1 MNSDR
6 IVENLIRQIL
16 NEKETNIGGPF
27 KTDLDNGPKNH
38 GARALGNWQSDNA
51 WDIFAPPGSVVNSY
65 TNGKVLK
72 VKASGKRSGKIY
84 GTQVT
89 VTGDEGYP
97 DIFYTHLK
105 NVKLQKGDVV
115 KVGDKIGEVSEW
127 DTSPKSTHVHI
138 GLPRGNHLKDLLKN
152 SSVIFGGTGN
162 VTPPNSFVS
171 DKSSEDVVSDKVELV
186 KKITPKSGLDNLGDF
201 LKYLKTGIL
210 PTTNVGNILDDPEED
225 DQTQDNQTQDDQT
238 QDDQPSDL
246 GVVKIEDYKITQPSS
261 QDKEFYN
268 KVLNKL
274 GAPTSDQNL
283 LFFYAWR
290 QAEGAKSTFNPF
302 NTTQPK
308 EGSTLWNCLR
318 KKDGKCVGGVRNYKT
333 KQDGIDA
340 TVKTITNGNY
350 KCIVDGLKSDKGAS
364 KIAECSDLKK
374 WGTGGGITR
383 VLKTKNINPPAI
395 STTEV
400 KSIKE
405 SINEE
410 TNRIFEIFKKVL

>member
-1 MNSDR
+1 MNRDQ
-6 IVENLIRQIL
+6 IVENLVKQIL

-27 KTDLDNGPKNH
+27 KTDLENGPKNH
-38 GARALGNWQSDNA
+38 GSRALGNWQSDNA

-105 NVKLQKGDVV
+105 NVNLQKGDVV

-138 GLPRGNHLKDLLKN
+138 GLPRGKHLRDLLKN
-152 SSVIFGGTGN
+152 SSVIFSGKGT
-162 VTPPNSFVS
+162 VETPDGAAETP
-171 DKSSEDVVSDKVELV
+171 DKP
-186 KKITPKSGLDNLGDF
+186 KKTIKPKSGLEKFGEYLTF
-201 LKYLKTGIL
+201 LKTGKI
-210 PTTNVGNILDDPEED
+210 PPSEVGDILDEPENGSEE
-225 DQTQDNQTQDDQT
+225 DQT
-238 QDDQPSDL
+238 QDDQSTDS
-246 GVVKIEDYKITQPSS
+246 VVVDIANYKITEPSS
-261 QDKEFYN
+261 QDKDFYN
-268 KVLNKL
+268 KVLTNL
-274 GAPTSDQNL
+274 GAPVSKQNL

-290 QAEGAKSTFNPF
+290 QAEGAKSTYNPF

-308 EGSTLWNCLR
+308 EGSTLWNCLS
-318 KKDGKCVGGVRNYKT
+318 KKGGKCVGGVRNYKT

-383 VLKTKNINPPAI
+383 VLKTKKINPPAI
-395 STTEV
+395 STTQV
-400 KSIKE
+400 KSVNE
-405 SINEE
+405 SFNNE
-410 TNRIFEIFKKVL
+410 TQRISDLIKKVL

>member
-1 MNSDR
+1 MNRDQ
-6 IVENLIRQIL
+6 IVENLIKQIL

-27 KTDLDNGPKNH
+27 KTDLENGPKNH

-105 NVKLQKGDVV
+105 NVNLQKGDVV

-152 SSVIFGGTGN
+152 SSLIFTGKGEEQKPDGKADDNTDKVDDKATELSSKISSLGLGGFASLARMIRGEKLPTSVGNLLDTDDKKEDEEVDTDSPN
-162 VTPPNSFVS
+162 VTV
-171 DKSSEDVVSDKVELV
+171 DIK
-186 KKITPKSGLDNLGDF
+186 
-201 LKYLKTGIL
+201 
-210 PTTNVGNILDDPEED
+210 
-225 DQTQDNQTQDDQT
+225 
-238 QDDQPSDL
+238 
-246 GVVKIEDYKITQPSS
+246 DYKITEPSS
-261 QDKEFYN
+261 SDKSFYS
-268 KVLNKL
+268 KVLSGV
-274 GAPTSDQNL
+274 GAPVSKQNL

-308 EGSTLWNCLR
+308 EGSTLWNCLSR
-318 KKDGKCVGGVRNYKT
+318 KNGKCSGGVRNYKSRE
-333 KQDGIDA
+333 DGINA

-350 KCIVDGLKSDKGAS
+350 KCIVDGLKGDKGAA
-364 KIAECSDLKK
+364 KIAECSDLKT

-395 STTEV
+395 STTQV
-400 KSIKE
+400 KSVNE
-405 SINEE
+405 SFNHE
-410 TNRIFEIFKKVL
+410 TERISDLIKKVL

>member
-27 KTDLDNGPKNH
+27 KTDLENGPKNH

-152 SSVIFGGTGN
+152 SSLIFTGKGEEQKPDSNVVDDVVDKTVDKASDLASQIDMLGLGGFAKLARMIRGEKEPTSVGNLLDPTEKEDGKEDEVSQDSPN
-162 VTPPNSFVS
+162 VTV
-171 DKSSEDVVSDKVELV
+171 DIK
-186 KKITPKSGLDNLGDF
+186 
-201 LKYLKTGIL
+201 
-210 PTTNVGNILDDPEED
+210 
-225 DQTQDNQTQDDQT
+225 
-238 QDDQPSDL
+238 
-246 GVVKIEDYKITQPSS
+246 DYKITEPSS
-261 QDKEFYN
+261 SDKSFYSQ
-268 KVLNKL
+268 VLSGV
-274 GAPTSDQNL
+274 GAPVTKQNL

-308 EGSTLWNCLR
+308 EGSTLWNCLS
-318 KKDGKCVGGVRNYKT
+318 KKNGKCVGGVRNYKS
-333 KQDGIDA
+333 KDDGINA

-350 KCIVDGLKSDKGAS
+350 KCIVDGLKGDKGAS

-395 STTEV
+395 STSEV
-400 KSIKE
+400 KSVKE
-405 SINEE
+405 SFSRE
-410 TNRIFEIFKKVL
+410 TERISDLIKKVL

>member
-1 MNSDR
+1 MNRDQ
-6 IVENLIRQIL
+6 IVENLIKQIL

-27 KTDLDNGPKNH
+27 KTDLENGPKNH

-105 NVKLQKGDVV
+105 NVNLQKGDVV

-152 SSVIFGGTGN
+152 SSLIFTGKGEEQKPDSKADDNTDKVDDKASELSSKISSLGLGGFASLARMIRGEKLPTSVGNLLDTDDKKEDEEEVDVDSPN
-162 VTPPNSFVS
+162 VTV
-171 DKSSEDVVSDKVELV
+171 DIK
-186 KKITPKSGLDNLGDF
+186 
-201 LKYLKTGIL
+201 
-210 PTTNVGNILDDPEED
+210 
-225 DQTQDNQTQDDQT
+225 
-238 QDDQPSDL
+238 
-246 GVVKIEDYKITQPSS
+246 DYKITEPSS
-261 QDKEFYN
+261 SDKSFYS
-268 KVLNKL
+268 KVLSGV
-274 GAPTSDQNL
+274 GAPVSKQNL

-308 EGSTLWNCLR
+308 EGSTLWNCLSR
-318 KKDGKCVGGVRNYKT
+318 KNGKCSGGVRNYKSRE
-333 KQDGIDA
+333 DGISA

-350 KCIVDGLKSDKGAS
+350 KCIVDGLKSDKGAA

-395 STTEV
+395 STTQV
-400 KSIKE
+400 KSVNE
-405 SINEE
+405 SFNHE
-410 TNRIFEIFKKVL
+410 TERISDLIKKVL

>member
-1 MNSDR
+1 MNRDQ
-6 IVENLIRQIL
+6 IVENLIKQIL

-27 KTDLDNGPKNH
+27 KTDLENGPKNH

-105 NVKLQKGDVV
+105 NVNLQKGDVV

-152 SSVIFGGTGN
+152 SSLIFTGKGEEQKPDSKADDNTDKINNKASELSSKISSLGLGGFASLARMIRGEKLPTSVGNLLDTDDKKEDEEEVDVDSPN
-162 VTPPNSFVS
+162 VTV
-171 DKSSEDVVSDKVELV
+171 DIK
-186 KKITPKSGLDNLGDF
+186 
-201 LKYLKTGIL
+201 
-210 PTTNVGNILDDPEED
+210 
-225 DQTQDNQTQDDQT
+225 
-238 QDDQPSDL
+238 
-246 GVVKIEDYKITQPSS
+246 DYKITEPSS
-261 QDKEFYN
+261 SDKSFYS
-268 KVLNKL
+268 KVLSGV
-274 GAPTSDQNL
+274 GAPVSKQNL

-308 EGSTLWNCLR
+308 EGSTLWNCLSR
-318 KKDGKCVGGVRNYKT
+318 KNGKCSGGVRNYKSRE
-333 KQDGIDA
+333 DGISA

-350 KCIVDGLKSDKGAS
+350 KCIVDGLKSDKGAA

-395 STTEV
+395 STTQV
-400 KSIKE
+400 KSVNE
-405 SINEE
+405 SFNHE
-410 TNRIFEIFKKVL
+410 TERISDLIKKVL

>member
-1 MNSDR
+1 MIFIIKMSMRSKYIIED
-6 IVENLIRQIL
+6 ILKKILVEG
-16 NEKETNIGGPF
+16 ETNIGGPF
-27 KTDLDNGPKNH
+27 KTDLENGPKNH
-38 GARALGNWQSDNA
+38 GTRALGNWQSDNA
-51 WDIFAPPGSVVNSY
+51 WDVFAPPGSVVNSY
-65 TNGKVLK
+65 TDGKVSK

-89 VTGDEGYP
+89 VTGDKGYP

-105 NVKLQKGDVV
+105 NVDLQNGDIV

-152 SSVIFGGTGN
+152 SSVIFSGTGN
-162 VTPPNSFVS
+162 VKPITSYEKNDKNDLEKEKNDDPLKILSGLEGLKGLTNFLLGIDNPNQKKDEETDSDEQDDEEETSSSSTPVVDIKDFKIIEP
-171 DKSSEDVVSDKVELV
+171 SSEDKNFYSEVL
-186 KKITPKSGLDNLGDF
+186 KKID
-201 LKYLKTGIL
+201 
-210 PTTNVGNILDDPEED
+210 
-225 DQTQDNQTQDDQT
+225 
-238 QDDQPSDL
+238 
-246 GVVKIEDYKITQPSS
+246 
-261 QDKEFYN
+261 
-268 KVLNKL
+268 
-274 GAPTSDQNL
+274 APVSKQNL

-318 KKDGKCVGGVRNYKT
+318 KKDGRCVGGVRNYKT
-333 KQDGIDA
+333 KQDGINA

-350 KCIVDGLKSDKGAS
+350 KCIVDGLKGDKGAS

-383 VLKTKNINPPAI
+383 VLKTKSIKPPEI
-395 STTEV
+395 SKTEV

-405 SINEE
+405 GLNEE
-410 TNRIFEIFKKVL
+410 SKRIYSLIKNF

>member
-1 MNSDR
+1 MNHNQ
-6 IVENLIRQIL
+6 IVENLVRQIL

-27 KTDLDNGPKNH
+27 KTDLENGPKNH
-38 GARALGNWQSDNA
+38 GSRALGNWQSDNA

-105 NVKLQKGDVV
+105 NVNLQKGDVV

-138 GLPRGNHLKDLLKN
+138 GLPRGKHLRDLLKN
-152 SSVIFGGTGN
+152 SSVIFSGKGT
-162 VTPPNSFVS
+162 VETPDGAAETP
-171 DKSSEDVVSDKVELV
+171 DKP
-186 KKITPKSGLDNLGDF
+186 KKTIKPKSGLEKFGEYLTF
-201 LKYLKTGIL
+201 LKTGKI
-210 PTTNVGNILDDPEED
+210 PPSEVGDILDEPENGSEE
-225 DQTQDNQTQDDQT
+225 DQT
-238 QDDQPSDL
+238 QDDQSTDS
-246 GVVKIEDYKITQPSS
+246 VVVDIANYKITEPSS
-261 QDKEFYN
+261 QDKDFYN
-268 KVLNKL
+268 KVLTNL
-274 GAPTSDQNL
+274 GAPVSKQNL

-290 QAEGAKSTFNPF
+290 QAEGAKSTYNPF

-308 EGSTLWNCLR
+308 EGSTLWNCLS
-318 KKDGKCVGGVRNYKT
+318 KKGGKCVGGVRNYKT

-383 VLKTKNINPPAI
+383 VLKTKKINPPAI
-395 STTEV
+395 STTQV
-400 KSIKE
+400 KSVNE
-405 SINEE
+405 SFNNE
-410 TNRIFEIFKKVL
+410 TQRISDLIKKVL

>member
-1 MNSDR
+1 MNRDQ

-27 KTDLDNGPKNH
+27 KTDLENGPKNH
-38 GARALGNWQSDNA
+38 GSRALGNWQSDNA

-105 NVKLQKGDVV
+105 NVNLQKGDVV

-138 GLPRGNHLKDLLKN
+138 GLPRGKHLRDLLKN
-152 SSVIFGGTGN
+152 SSVIFSGRGTAE
-162 VTPPNSFVS
+162 TP
-171 DKSSEDVVSDKVELV
+171 DGKAEDLTDFATDAKP
-186 KKITPKSGLDNLGDF
+186 KKETKPKSGLDNLGDF
-201 LKYLKTGIL
+201 LKYLKTGQL
-210 PTTNVGNILDDPEED
+210 PATNIGNTLDDVED
-225 DQTQDNQTQDDQT
+225 ESQEDKTETQDDQST
-238 QDDQPSDL
+238 DS
-246 GVVKIEDYKITQPSS
+246 VVVDIANYKITEPSPH
-261 QDKEFYN
+261 DKDFYN
-268 KVLNKL
+268 KVLTNL
-274 GAPTSDQNL
+274 GAPVSKQNL

-290 QAEGAKSTFNPF
+290 QAEGAKSTYNPF

-308 EGSTLWNCLR
+308 EGSTLWNCLS
-318 KKDGKCVGGVRNYKT
+318 KKGGKCVGGVRNYKT

-383 VLKTKNINPPAI
+383 VLKTKKINPPAI
-395 STTEV
+395 STTQV
-400 KSIKE
+400 KSVNE
-405 SINEE
+405 SFNNE
-410 TNRIFEIFKKVL
+410 TQRISDLIKKVL

>member
-1 MNSDR
+1 MNRDQ
-6 IVENLIRQIL
+6 IVENLIKQIL

-27 KTDLDNGPKNH
+27 KTDLENGPKNH

-72 VKASGKRSGKIY
+72 VKASGKKSGKIY

-105 NVKLQKGDVV
+105 NVNLQKGDVV

-152 SSVIFGGTGN
+152 SSLIFTGKGEEQKPDSKADDNTDKVDDKASELSSKISSLGLGGFASLARMIRGEKIPTSVGNLLDTDDKKEDEEEVDTDSPN
-162 VTPPNSFVS
+162 VTV
-171 DKSSEDVVSDKVELV
+171 DIK
-186 KKITPKSGLDNLGDF
+186 
-201 LKYLKTGIL
+201 
-210 PTTNVGNILDDPEED
+210 
-225 DQTQDNQTQDDQT
+225 
-238 QDDQPSDL
+238 
-246 GVVKIEDYKITQPSS
+246 DYKITEPSS
-261 QDKEFYN
+261 SDKSFYS
-268 KVLNKL
+268 KVLSGV
-274 GAPTSDQNL
+274 GAPVSKQNL

-308 EGSTLWNCLR
+308 EGSTLWNCLSR
-318 KKDGKCVGGVRNYKT
+318 KNGKCSGGVRNYKSRE
-333 KQDGIDA
+333 DGINA

-350 KCIVDGLKSDKGAS
+350 KCIVDGLKSDKGAA

-395 STTEV
+395 STTQV
-400 KSIKE
+400 KSVNE
-405 SINEE
+405 SFNHE
-410 TNRIFEIFKKVL
+410 TKRISDLIKKVL

>member
-1 MNSDR
+1 MRSKYIIED
-6 IVENLIRQIL
+6 ILKKILVEG
-16 NEKETNIGGPF
+16 ETKIGGPF
-27 KTDLDNGPKNH
+27 KTDLENGPKNH

-51 WDIFAPPGSVVNSY
+51 WDIFAPAGSVVNSY
-65 TNGKVLK
+65 TDGKVLK

-105 NVKLQKGDVV
+105 NVNLQKGDVV

-162 VTPPNSFVS
+162 VKPPNSVAS
-171 DKSSEDVVSDKVELV
+171 DEPAKEQKPQ
-186 KKITPKSGLDNLGDF
+186 KPKSALNQLDSFIAF
-201 LKYLKTGIL
+201 LKGEKVKTDTGDL
-210 PTTNVGNILDDPEED
+210 LTVDDEENDQEEEID
-225 DQTQDNQTQDDQT
+225 DSSQ
-238 QDDQPSDL
+238 
-246 GVVKIEDYKITQPSS
+246 VVVDIKDYKITEPSS
-261 QDKEFYN
+261 DDKDFYN
-268 KVLNKL
+268 KVLQKL
-274 GAPTSDQNL
+274 GAPVSKQNL

-318 KKDGKCVGGVRNYKT
+318 KKDGRCVGGVRNYKT

-350 KCIVDGLKSDKGAS
+350 KCIVDGLKGDKGAS

-383 VLKTKNINPPAI
+383 VLKTKSIKPPEI
-395 STTEV
+395 SKTEV

-405 SINEE
+405 GLNEE
-410 TNRIFEIFKKVL
+410 SKRIYSLIKNL

>member
-1 MNSDR
+1 MNSNR
-6 IVENLIRQIL
+6 IVENLVKQIL

-27 KTDLDNGPKNH
+27 KTDLENGPKNH
-38 GARALGNWQSDNA
+38 GSRALGNWQSDNA
-51 WDIFAPPGSVVNSY
+51 WDIFAPEGTVVNSY
-65 TNGKVLK
+65 TDGTVIKVRDTGKN
-72 VKASGKRSGKIY
+72 SGKIF
-84 GTQVT
+84 GTQVSIK
-89 VTGDEGYP
+89 GNKEYP

-105 NVKLQKGDVV
+105 NVKLKKGDIVS
-115 KVGDKIGEVSEW
+115 VGDRIGEVSEW
-127 DTSPKSTHVHI
+127 VGHDKMTHVHI
-138 GLPRGNHLKDLLKN
+138 GLPKGKHLRDLLKN
-152 SSVIFGGTGN
+152 SSVIFSGKGT
-162 VTPPNSFVS
+162 VQTPDKNVS
-171 DKSSEDVVSDKVELV
+171 DKIELV

-201 LKYLKTGIL
+201 LRYLKTGML
-210 PTTNVGNILDDPEED
+210 PTTNVGDTLDEPEED
-225 DQTQDNQTQDDQT
+225 DQTQDDQS
-238 QDDQPSDL
+238 SDL
-246 GVVKIEDYKITQPSS
+246 DVVEIEDYKITEPSS

-274 GAPTSDQNL
+274 GAPTSKQNL

-308 EGSTLWNCLR
+308 EGSTLWNCLK

-340 TVKTITNGNY
+340 TVKTITNGSY

-364 KIAECSDLKK
+364 KIAECSDLEK

-410 TNRIFEIFKKVL
+410 TNRIFEIIKKVL

>member
-1 MNSDR
+1 MNRDQ
-6 IVENLIRQIL
+6 IVENLIKQIL

-27 KTDLDNGPKNH
+27 KTDLENGPKNH

-105 NVKLQKGDVV
+105 NVNLQKGDVV

-152 SSVIFGGTGN
+152 SSLIFTGKGEEQKPDGKADDNTDKVDDKATELSNKISSLGLGGFASLARMIRGEKLPTSVGNLLDTDDEKEDEEVDTDSPN
-162 VTPPNSFVS
+162 VTV
-171 DKSSEDVVSDKVELV
+171 DIK
-186 KKITPKSGLDNLGDF
+186 
-201 LKYLKTGIL
+201 
-210 PTTNVGNILDDPEED
+210 
-225 DQTQDNQTQDDQT
+225 
-238 QDDQPSDL
+238 
-246 GVVKIEDYKITQPSS
+246 DYKITEPSS
-261 QDKEFYN
+261 SDKSFYS
-268 KVLNKL
+268 KVLSGV
-274 GAPTSDQNL
+274 GAPVSKQNL

-308 EGSTLWNCLR
+308 EGSTLWNCLSR
-318 KKDGKCVGGVRNYKT
+318 KNGKCSGGVRNYKSRE
-333 KQDGIDA
+333 DGINA

-350 KCIVDGLKSDKGAS
+350 KCIVDGLKGDKGAA
-364 KIAECSDLKK
+364 KIAECSDLKT

-395 STTEV
+395 STTQV
-400 KSIKE
+400 KSVNE
-405 SINEE
+405 SFNHE
-410 TNRIFEIFKKVL
+410 TERISDLIKKVL